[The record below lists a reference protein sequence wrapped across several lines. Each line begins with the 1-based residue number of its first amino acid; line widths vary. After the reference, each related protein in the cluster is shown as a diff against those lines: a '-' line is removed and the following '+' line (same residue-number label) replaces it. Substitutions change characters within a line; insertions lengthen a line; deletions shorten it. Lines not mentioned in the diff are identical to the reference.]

1 MLLSVYTNDLKTYV
15 HTETYM
21 HIFKAPLFRIAKGEW
36 INKPMVHSYN
46 GILLS
51 NQKEPTPDSDNNV
64 DEPQRHCA
72 KGKKPDT
79 KPTYCIIPFL

>member
-1 MLLSVYTNDLKTYV
+1 MSFNRWMDKQVVGQLYD
-15 HTETYM
+15 
-21 HIFKAPLFRIAKGEW
+21 
-36 INKPMVHSYN
+36 

-51 NQKEPTPDSDNNV
+51 NQKEPTRDSDNNV

-79 KPTYCIIPFL
+79 KAYILYDSISMRF